1 MREKLFEHHPYALR
15 TSGRGNPWKA
25 FPGRSKSIQ
34 EQFIVAE
41 NGVLA
46 VFGDIKAEEVLR
58 LVEKY
63 FGTMPAGKLALAV
76 RRNRGAAAPLNVV
89 EERNKQQAVVM
100 IGYPGSDVLSPDRTL
115 LDLLNEASNDLG
127 SRFFNRIREQMG
139 LAYFVGAGNFAGL
152 VPGSFVFYLGTD
164 PKKVDAVTAELQDEI
179 NGLSRDG
186 LTEEELA
193 RAKKKLLGSEAIR
206 NQSNSAFAA
215 NVAVDELVG
224 LGFDNY
230 LRRKKEVESA
240 TVGDV
245 RSAAG
250 ISQLL
255 PRRGHCATAEKTAAN
270 QTPHP
275 QS

>member
-1 MREKLFEHHPYALR
+1 
-15 TSGRGNPWKA
+15 
-25 FPGRSKSIQ
+25 
-34 EQFIVAE
+34 
-41 NGVLA
+41 
-46 VFGDIKAEEVLR
+46 
-58 LVEKY
+58 
-63 FGTMPAGKLALAV
+63 
-76 RRNRGAAAPLNVV
+76 
-89 EERNKQQAVVM
+89 M
-100 IGYPGSDVLSPDRTL
+100 IGYPGSDVLSPDRTF

-152 VPGSFVFYLGTD
+152 APGSFVFYLGTD

-179 NGLSRDG
+179 SGLSRDG

-230 LRRKKEVESA
+230 LKRKEQVESVTIEDIRTA
-240 TVGDV
+240 AAKYFETPSRVEVIV
-245 RSAAG
+245 RPPA
-250 ISQLL
+250 
-255 PRRGHCATAEKTAAN
+255 KTAAN
-270 QTPHP
+270 QTQTP